1 MGTSDH
7 IKYSD
12 LVDIPK
18 LQALMESFHQVTGVP
33 NAVVDIDGFV
43 IVKAGWQDACTRAGV
58 WVSIVPDLLTE
69 PTAELAVEFK
79 KQFTKVMS
87 QKGGFQQSTMTGP
100 DVMVLRPAIVNLD
113 ITAPY
118 TMQPGV
124 TSFVTSPGSMTL

>member
-43 IVKAGWQDACTRAGV
+43 IVKAGWQDACTQRQRRSGRDPQRRCLKASECGYLQRGYRA
-58 WVSIVPDLLTE
+58 
-69 PTAELAVEFK
+69 
-79 KQFTKVMS
+79 S
-87 QKGGFQQSTMTGP
+87 QERRRT
-100 DVMVLRPAIVNLD
+100 
-113 ITAPY
+113 
-118 TMQPGV
+118 
-124 TSFVTSPGSMTL
+124 